1 MREERHRQRGA
12 PRGRCGLAELPPEDG
27 EVELA
32 STVQVRLDSVAEYV
46 RTLARPCLL
55 VSAALRSSSAQQH
68 DKQTKAK
75 MQRNLNSLLV
85 ALRGLSSYIGTN
97 VVSRVHGN
105 LVEIHKT

>member
-55 VSAALRSSSAQQH
+55 VLPCAARVRSNTH